1 MAQTVKN
8 LPAMQETWV
17 GSLGGED
24 PLEKGMQPTAVFLP
38 GEFYGQRNLADY
50 SPWRG
55 KASDM
60 TEGLTLPHFHF
71 HGILTTLWNS
81 YYHYFTDEESDLGEV
96 IQLIL

>member
-1 MAQTVKN
+1 
-8 LPAMQETWV
+8 MQETWV

-38 GEFYGQRNLADY
+38 GEFYGQRNLAGY
-50 SPWRG
+50 SPPSG
-55 KASDM
+55 KALDM